1 MEHPTLSQIN
11 RTGYPKNMMEQP
23 EHAGIDFYGD
33 EILDGDDVVEYDSE
47 IILKD
52 NLERF
57 LAEELGFSFK
67 SA

>member
-1 MEHPTLSQIN
+1 MEHPLITRVN
-11 RTGYPKNMMEQP
+11 RTGYVTEQP
-23 EHAGIDFYGD
+23 EHVGVDFYGK

-57 LAEELGFSFK
+57 LAEELGFTFK